1 MNDMSDA
8 AVINSV
14 AGAEKA
20 GDRRIRVIHLHSTL
34 GVYGAERW
42 TLALL
47 KNIDRGKVDLSVASI
62 GVKEG
67 ADAFYRQLIAEG
79 FSAFHISI
87 PGKLNPRAILK
98 LRDTM
103 RQGKTDILHTHGFKA
118 DVLGYMATRGTA
130 VRLVSTIHGWSAD
143 ESRRI
148 RFYEAVSRAFLKR
161 FDCVYPLSPALLQ
174 TLQQRG
180 FDPLR
185 LRLVLN
191 SVDLSGLDFRINP
204 RNAVDPFSALF
215 VGRIYRPKGV
225 FDLVAAF
232 SQAKLPA
239 YSHLHIVG
247 DGEDVRELETF
258 IRNLGIADKV
268 TLAGATSSVP
278 EYLADSHVLV
288 LPSYAEGIPRV
299 VMEAFAAGT
308 PVIGTDIPGIRQ
320 LVEDEETGL
329 LAPLGDTGGLA
340 RAIERL
346 CNNPELARLMAENA
360 RLVVEKSYAAKRM
373 ARDFEAEYRQLCS
386 MK

>member
-8 AVINSV
+8 ADINPGT
-14 AGAEKA
+14 GAEKA

-47 KNIDRGKVDLSVASI
+47 KHIDRGKVDLGVASI

-67 ADAFYRQLIAEG
+67 ADAFYRQLITEG
-79 FSAFHISI
+79 FSAFHIAL

-98 LRDTM
+98 LRDIM
-103 RQGKTDILHTHGFKA
+103 RREKTDILHTHGFKA

-130 VRLVSTIHGWSAD
+130 VRLASTIHGWSAD
-143 ESRRI
+143 ESRLI

-174 TLQQRG
+174 TLRQRG

-204 RNAVDPFSALF
+204 RSAMDPFSVLF

-225 FDLVAAF
+225 FDLVKAF
-232 SQAKLPA
+232 SLAKLPA
-239 YSHLHIVG
+239 SSHLNIVG
-247 DGEDVRELETF
+247 DGEDVGELGTF
-258 IRNLGIADKV
+258 IGDLGIADKV

-308 PVIGTDIPGIRQ
+308 PVVGTDIPGIRQ
-320 LVEDEETGL
+320 LVENDVTGL
-329 LAPLGDTGGLA
+329 LAPVGDTGRLA

-360 RLVVEKSYAAKRM
+360 RLVVEKSYSAKRM
-373 ARDFEAEYRQLCS
+373 AQDFETEYRRLCS
-386 MK
+386 VK